1 MIATTQLESTCHVC
15 GVPADSSYFD
25 DSSIAAA
32 PQSGGEVVLARF
44 ELHPNYCGVLQYFA
58 QYTNAYA
65 ASPVE
70 VETPDLEWQIRSD
83 GRPLAP
89 WLTFGRIINPW
100 GLLGFPIHVRLQEGS
115 LTELVVRNVAP
126 EIEIEIRRAE
136 PAGRVVSRDI
146 PITKVGGR
154 LLGRYWYN
162 TAFGGR

>member
-1 MIATTQLESTCHVC
+1 MIAAQLDPTCHVC
-15 GVPADSSYFD
+15 GVPVDSSYFD
-25 DSSIAAA
+25 DSSIADVPPAGA
-32 PQSGGEVVLARF
+32 EVVLARF

-65 ASPVE
+65 TSPVE

-89 WLTFGRIINPW
+89 WLTFRRIINPW
-100 GLLGFPIHVRLQEGS
+100 GLLGFPVHVRLPEGS

-126 EIEIEIRRAE
+126 GI
-136 PAGRVVSRDI
+136 VVFSSSST
-146 PITKVGGR
+146 PVVKVGGR

-162 TAFGGR
+162 TTFGGH

>member
-1 MIATTQLESTCHVC
+1 MIATEREVVC
-15 GVPADSSYFD
+15 ASCGIPADCSYFD

-32 PQSGGEVVLARF
+32 PQIGDEVVLARF
-44 ELHPNYCGVLQYFA
+44 ELHPNYCGILQYFA

-65 ASPVE
+65 TSPSE

-89 WLTFGRIINPW
+89 WLTFRRIINPW
-100 GLLGFPIHVRLQEGS
+100 GLSGFPIHIRLQEGS
-115 LTELVVRNVAP
+115 LTELVVRNVFTNVVTLAP
-126 EIEIEIRRAE
+126 RAVPVE
-136 PAGRVVSRDI
+136 R
-146 PITKVGGR
+146 VGGR